1 MNQPKVHVLAA
12 ILAAGLPVAGP
23 SSSSRDLGP
32 RTDLNPRV
40 VAVDASWHTRAPKAR
55 VARRQVCPTT
65 MGRNVVLS
73 GLQADRY
80 ADKTYSV
87 ATRLDVRKARWRG
100 QYSYAIAAGGTRRI
114 CVSGG
119 LIEGTWANA
128 TSWKTMHGTGAIVL
142 DAPGAT
148 VEDVRIHGYG
158 DSIRLVDRSQ
168 NFTVRRVNL
177 SFSRDDCIEND
188 WLHSGTVS
196 DSLLDGC
203 YNAFSARTYAGQNH
217 VSNGDNHVWTVRNSL
232 VRLQPMP
239 RTYKGHGPG
248 TAGFFKWDKLS
259 PKIVLTGNV
268 FRADMPASSVGL
280 GIPAGKLA
288 RCSHNV
294 MVWLGNGRYP
304 DPLPR
309 CFRVTRDVRV
319 WNRAAARWLR
329 HHASV
334 ALPGHTME
342 SPQRIKCSRPHQLQR
357 LRHIAP

>member
-1 MNQPKVHVLAA
+1 MNQPQALVLAA
-12 ILAAGLPVAGP
+12 IIAAGWPVAGP
-23 SSSSRDLGP
+23 GGSSRDLAP
-32 RTDLNPRV
+32 ETDLNTPV
-40 VAVDASWHTRAPKAR
+40 VAVHASWHIHTLKAQ
-55 VARRQVCPTT
+55 VARRQVCPSA

-73 GLQADRY
+73 GLQTGRY
-80 ADKTYSV
+80 TDQSSSV
-87 ATRLDVRKARWRG
+87 VTRLDVRKARWRG
-100 QYSYAIAAGGTRRI
+100 EDTYAIAAGGTRRI

-119 LIEGTWANA
+119 LIEGTWADG

-158 DSIRLVDRSQ
+158 DSIRLVDRSTS
-168 NFTVRRVNL
+168 FTVRRLHL

-188 WLHSGTVS
+188 WLHAGTVS

-217 VSNGDNHVWTVRNSL
+217 VGNGDNLVWTVRNSL

-239 RTYKGHGPG
+239 RTYKGQGPG
-248 TAGFFKWDKLS
+248 TAGFFKWDTHS
-259 PKIVLTGNV
+259 PKIALTGNV
-268 FRADMPASSVGL
+268 FRADQPASSVGL

-294 MVWLGNGRYP
+294 MVWLGKGPYP

-319 WNRAAARWLR
+319 WNRAVAHWLR
-329 HHASV
+329 AH
-334 ALPGHTME
+334 PN
-342 SPQRIKCSRPHQLQR
+342 
-357 LRHIAP
+357 

>member
-1 MNQPKVHVLAA
+1 MTSRLLGVQFMNPPKILALVA
-12 ILAAGLPVAGP
+12 IIAAGLPVAGP
-23 SSSSRDLGP
+23 GGSSHDLASE
-32 RTDLNPRV
+32 TDLNPPV
-40 VAVDASWHTRAPKAR
+40 LSVHGSWHPHSRKAQA
-55 VARRQVCPTT
+55 ARRRVCPPT

-73 GLQADRY
+73 GLQTHRY
-80 ADKTYSV
+80 ADQSHSV
-87 ATRLDVRKARWRG
+87 TTRLDVRNARWRG
-100 QYSYAIAAGGTRRI
+100 EDSYAITAGGTRRI

-119 LIEGTWANA
+119 LIEGTWAND

-142 DAPGAT
+142 NAPGAT

-168 NFTVRRVNL
+168 NFTVRRLHL

-203 YNAFSARTYAGQNH
+203 YNAFSARPYAGQKD
-217 VSNGDNHVWTVRNSL
+217 VSNGHNHVWTVRNSL

-239 RTYKGHGPG
+239 RTYRGPGPG

-259 PKIVLTGNV
+259 PKIALSGNV
-268 FRADMPASSVGL
+268 FRADRPASSVGL

-294 MVWLGNGRYP
+294 MVWLGKGRYP
-304 DPLPR
+304 NPLPR
-309 CFRVTRDVRV
+309 CFKVTRDIRV
-319 WNRAAARWLR
+319 WNRAVARWLQ
-329 HHASV
+329 HH
-334 ALPGHTME
+334 PN
-342 SPQRIKCSRPHQLQR
+342 
-357 LRHIAP
+357 